1 MVKKFIR
8 MIISMALYLKK
19 DLKLASGC
27 GCWKGC
33 WLLDMG
39 GCVLWWTVEGIS
51 YAITRYGRIW

>member
-1 MVKKFIR
+1 
-8 MIISMALYLKK
+8 MALYLKK

-51 YAITRYGRIW
+51 YVIPDMEGYGELR